1 MRFHPGNTHYFAFLI
16 LIGIGSLA
24 INLISCKNEPA
35 STEEETT
42 EAAQDSLGF
51 RKRAGKIIPF
61 EVLNLKGEPV
71 AKYEVFE
78 TLADGAGGTV
88 FVFEH
93 GRAAVGF
100 EAGPTYRIKSAGY
113 HPVEFQFTEI
123 EGVNRLTFYMSKEGE
138 SADSPILSGVAR
150 KKDFRPFD
158 RMIISADGDKN
169 ATSNT
174 EGAYEVQGIIID
186 PVGFNVKYSWKDEN
200 GGDGKMGIT
209 YLQAPKNHIRL
220 DILVD
225 ADIPET
231 EKKYPMN

>member
-1 MRFHPGNTHYFAFLI
+1 MRFHPGNTHYFACLI

-24 INLISCKNEPA
+24 ISLTSCKNEPA

-100 EAGPTYRIKSAGY
+100 EAGPTYRIKSGGY
-113 HPVEFQFTEI
+113 HPIEFQFTEI

-138 SADSPILSGVAR
+138 SADAPKLSGVTR

-158 RMIISADGDKN
+158 RMMISAEGDKN
-169 ATSNT
+169 ATSNA
-174 EGAYEVQGIIID
+174 EGAYEIQGINID
-186 PVGFNVKYSWKDEN
+186 PVGFSVNYSWKDET

-209 YLQAPKNHIRL
+209 YLQAPKNQIRL